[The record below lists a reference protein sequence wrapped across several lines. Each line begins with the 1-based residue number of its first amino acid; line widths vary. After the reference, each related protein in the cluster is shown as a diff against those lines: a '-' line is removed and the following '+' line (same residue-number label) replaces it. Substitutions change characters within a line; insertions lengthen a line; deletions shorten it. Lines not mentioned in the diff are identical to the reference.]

1 MTDPDCCPVCGRPR
15 AYLMQTHHDQPGL
28 IDSLKGEGGEARRV
42 LVTIAVC
49 VLAVLIVTG
58 AQAVLFVH

>member
-1 MTDPDCCPVCGRPR
+1 
-15 AYLMQTHHDQPGL
+15 MQTHHDQPGL